1 MTPIK
6 SRKHCFQQT
15 LAKLMGKPDRND
27 GLISWTRRHEIHVIY
42 SFPTKYTITELLKHT
57 TISVVQF
64 RFFVR
69 EFRIIVF
76 SCLRVHYSEDGAY
89 PPVFPKI
96 SADTPCSTD
105 DEFLK
110 IFKLSQPPSTFAGP
124 GHVLLPAKATPNTR
138 ILVAVLVGGLPTAMC
153 AKLVAANLELV
164 QRLGIHTNRA
174 LSISRGRHRTHLVL
188 CGDCA
193 ACAARSVVHAEA
205 PFWTRSAANCTQF
218 QGASSAPTGWTYSTY
233 REGVLSMAAHA
244 RFVLD
249 LVVVRFWV
257 RGWVDIITFAM
268 ALLKAIA

>member
-1 MTPIK
+1 M
-6 SRKHCFQQT
+6 
-15 LAKLMGKPDRND
+15 
-27 GLISWTRRHEIHVIY
+27 
-42 SFPTKYTITELLKHT
+42 
-57 TISVVQF
+57 
-64 RFFVR
+64 
-69 EFRIIVF
+69 
-76 SCLRVHYSEDGAY
+76 
-89 PPVFPKI
+89 
-96 SADTPCSTD
+96 
-105 DEFLK
+105 K

-124 GHVLLPAKATPNTR
+124 GHVLLPAKAAPNTR